1 MAGTTAL
8 ELAMLPATRAH
19 VAPDLQYA
27 AAAPIDEKLMLELA
41 AAIENKDGSAFGVDY
56 LAGLHTQGT
65 AAVLKVYQRFSQSS
79 STGLRAYGI
88 AGLIREGDIQV
99 LSTLAADVTAK
110 GASASG
116 DLIVNEVCQYSNANP
131 TAVAALGALSGATTT
146 VPRLQ
151 FCAAAA
157 LRRIHTKETLVYLQ
171 ELLDSRY
178 PDVRYEAVAGL
189 ASFANSGSI
198 PWEPPLVVDGAAVAR
213 QPNIY
218 KSSQTLENFPT
229 VATFQQNEAKYIA
242 FWKGWWTSVQPGLH

>member
-1 MAGTTAL
+1 V
-8 ELAMLPATRAH
+8 LPATRVH

-27 AAAPIDEKLMLELA
+27 AGAPIDEKLMLELA
-41 AAIENKDGSAFGVDY
+41 AAIENRDGSDFAVDY

-79 STGLRAYGI
+79 STALRAYGI
-88 AGLIREGDIQV
+88 AGLIREGNIQV
-99 LSTLAADVTAK
+99 LSTLAADVHAINA
-110 GASASG
+110 GASG

-131 TAVAALGALSGATTT
+131 AAVAALGALSGATTT

-171 ELLDSRY
+171 ELLDSQY

-198 PWEPPLVVDGAAVAR
+198 PREPPRVVDGAVVTR